1 MNTRMPLRTLY
12 GLVAWLH
19 VIVGAALA
27 VQGPALPQIRATF
40 GLSLFGVS
48 WLFPAMSLGHLL
60 GVLGSGVSSVTH
72 RRRLVAVFGTAML
85 TIGLAALG
93 GAPYWGL
100 ALAAALALGL
110 GFGCLDVTLNAAV
123 GDGIPQPRDKAR
135 VLNVLHTFF
144 SVGTLLGP
152 LLWAWG
158 LEHGATWRQAHWLG
172 ALLPAPSLLA
182 ALRAWYPAAPPQR
195 ASRPPTWRL
204 LLADAS
210 LRWLA
215 LMMLL
220 YVGVEVGIAAWLT
233 TYMIE
238 LHGAAP
244 AAGARATAV
253 FWAALLVGR
262 LAAAGLTG
270 RWSVRRVLLVSMSVA
285 VAAIVVAITTTSGG
299 VATAAFALAGCCIG
313 GIFPT
318 LVAVAQARLPLHSGP
333 TTALMMGSASV
344 GWLVLPLLMGVVGEL
359 WGVGATM
366 IGAAVAAG
374 AMLAT
379 GFRALAPPSAAG
391 QRRYS
396 R

>member
-1 MNTRMPLRTLY
+1 MKTRMPLQSLY

-19 VIVGAALA
+19 VIIGAALA
-27 VQGPALPQIRATF
+27 LQGTALPQIRATF
-40 GLSLFGVS
+40 GLSLVGVS

-60 GVLGSGVSSVTH
+60 GVFGSGASGVTR
-72 RRRLVAVFGTAML
+72 RRRLATVWGTATL
-85 TIGLAALG
+85 TIGLAVLG
-93 GAPYWGL
+93 GAPHWGV
-100 ALAAALALGL
+100 ALAAGLVLGL
-110 GFGCLDVTLNAAV
+110 GFGCLDVVLNAAV
-123 GDGIPQPRDKAR
+123 GDGVPQPRDKAR

-144 SVGTLLGP
+144 SAGTLLGP

-172 ALLPAPSLLA
+172 ALLLAPGLLA
-182 ALRAWYPAAPPQR
+182 ALRVRFPAAPPPR
-195 ASRPPTWRL
+195 ASQPPAWRL
-204 LLADAS
+204 LLADAA

-220 YVGVEVGIAAWLT
+220 YVGVEAGIAAWLT

-244 AAGARATAV
+244 AAGARVTAA

-270 RWSVRRVLLVSMSVA
+270 RWSARRVLLTSMSTA
-285 VAAIVVAITTTSGG
+285 VVAIVVAISTTSSG
-299 VATAAFALAGCCIG
+299 VAAAAFALAGFCVG

-318 LVAVAQARLPLHSGP
+318 VVAVAQARHPLQSGP

-344 GWLVLPLLMGVVGEL
+344 GWLVLPWLMGMAGEL

-366 IGAAVAAG
+366 IGAALTAS

-379 GFRALAPPSAAG
+379 GFRALAPSSAG
-391 QRRYS
+391 GERRYS